1 MRIYELLLKNVRN
14 KDKKIKPS
22 NILFVD
28 NREWNLIPPRKL
40 GMKTILFENNKQLAK
55 DLRELHII

>member
-1 MRIYELLLKNVRN
+1 MKLAPI
-14 KDKKIKPS
+14 
-22 NILFVD
+22 ILFVD
-28 NREWNLIPPRKL
+28 NREWNLIPARKL